1 MVAGALWWGPVGS
14 GAQEGSP
21 DSTADEPVV
30 VVDDTDLSDPAQGP
44 AGLGSEV
51 RGLRT
56 AFSSTFA
63 TDVPGVFTRQV
74 FDEPVNFQGASG
86 NWRRVDTTLVAR
98 DDTDG
103 FRVKANSPR
112 VEIAES
118 ADAAE
123 LSAVELADGPRVA
136 VSLDGAEPSAA
147 SVEGSS
153 ATFPDA
159 VPGVDMVLE
168 AVPSG
173 LKETL
178 VLAGASAPREFTF
191 GLDLEGLVAEVDA
204 ESGEVVLRDAPEA
217 AGGEP
222 GDARLRVPAGF
233 MVDSAV
239 EPAFSEGVTYTL
251 VELADG
257 GQGLRVTLDEVFLD
271 DPGRVW
277 PVRVDPS
284 LLSYSQD
291 SSDDTYVV
299 DGESG
304 VFHNAETA
312 LNVGWSG
319 TAKQRGLVGFSI
331 GAIANVDVH
340 FAEVVLTPSSGCP
353 GSVPL
358 TLAPATAAWSGGSVS
373 WPGPTVGSQLL
384 PDASG
389 YGMFCGPDGK
399 VHAQVTPVVQDWVD
413 GVSTSRG
420 FVLAAQNETDGS
432 QLRSFSSQ
440 NDATVANRP
449 HLDITY
455 TQPDTTSP
463 PDAPSDLEPSG
474 DLTTLNPTLVAR
486 YTHPGGEAG
495 SLMFAVRL
503 AGSDLVLGYG
513 FFVDGSNNPVEL
525 PSGIRGA
532 VVLGGGLPADE
543 DLEWRVSSYW
553 LDGSTYRWSD
563 PAAWQTISMPA
574 TASGCSGTADPGEQ
588 DDTRANATVW
598 DAISEVEG
606 LVCADPD
613 VYQIAAT
620 GSPDVEVTVEF
631 DGDADLDVAVYDD
644 SGALVELL
652 DSTDP
657 TETHVF
663 ADAGTFY
670 VEVYGYRGA
679 SGGYTMAGEAL

>member
-1 MVAGALWWGPVGS
+1 MLAGALWWGPVGS
-14 GAQEGSP
+14 GAQQGPP
-21 DSTADEPVV
+21 DPAADEPVV
-30 VVDDTDLSDPAQGP
+30 VVDDTDFSDPAEGL
-44 AGLGSEV
+44 AGLGPEV
-51 RGLRT
+51 RGLRS
-56 AFSSTFA
+56 ALSSTFA

-74 FDEPVNFQGASG
+74 FDEPVNFQGPSG

-123 LSAVELADGPRVA
+123 LSAVELSDGARAA
-136 VSLDGAEPSAA
+136 VSLEGAEPAAA

-153 ATFPDA
+153 ATFADA
-159 VPGVDMVLE
+159 VAGVDVVLE

-178 VLAGASAPREFTF
+178 VLADASAPREFTF
-191 GLDLEGLVAEVDA
+191 GLDLDGLVTEVDA
-204 ESGEVVLRDAPEA
+204 ESGEVVLRDAPEVE
-217 AGGEP
+217 GGEP
-222 GDARLRVPAGF
+222 GEPRLRVPPGF

-239 EPAFSEGVTYTL
+239 DPAFSQGVTYTL
-251 VELADG
+251 VELAGG
-257 GQGLRVTLDEVFLD
+257 GQGLRVTLDEAFLD

-284 LLSYSQD
+284 LLVYSQD
-291 SSDDTYVV
+291 ATDDTYVV
-299 DGESG
+299 EGESG
-304 VFHNAETA
+304 VFHNSESA

-319 TAKQRGLVGFSI
+319 SAKQRALVGFSI
-331 GAIANVDVH
+331 GVYADVDVH
-340 FAEVVLTPSSGCP
+340 FAEVVLSPVGGCP

-358 TLAPATAAWSGGSVS
+358 TLAPATTAWSGGSVS
-373 WPGPTVGSQLL
+373 WPGPTTGSQLL
-384 PDASG
+384 PDATG
-389 YGMFCGPDGK
+389 YGMFCVDGK

-413 GVSTSRG
+413 GTSTSRG
-420 FVLAAQNETDGS
+420 FVLAAQDETDGS
-432 QLRSFSSQ
+432 QLRSFASN
-440 NDATVANRP
+440 NDSMSGNRP

-455 TQPDTTSP
+455 TLRDASSP
-463 PDAPSDLEPSG
+463 PDAPSDLSPSG

-486 YTHPGGEAG
+486 YTHSGGEAG
-495 SLMFAVRL
+495 SLLFAVRI

-513 FFVDGSNNPVEL
+513 FFVDGSNTPVTL

-532 VVLGGGLPADE
+532 LVVGGGLPADVE
-543 DLEWRVSSYW
+543 LEWRATSYW
-553 LDGSTYRWSD
+553 WDGTEYRWSP
-563 PAAWQTISMPA
+563 PASWQPITTPA
-574 TASGCSGTADPGEQ
+574 TAAGCSGTADPGEQ
-588 DDTRANATVW
+588 NDTRANATPW
-598 DAISEVEG
+598 DGTSEVDG

-613 VYQIAAT
+613 VFVLTAT
-620 GSPDVEVTVEF
+620 GSPDVEVTVDF

-644 SGALVELL
+644 AGAVVALL

-657 TETHVF
+657 SETYVF
-663 ADAGTFY
+663 GDAGTFY

-679 SGGYTMAGEAL
+679 SGGYSLTGETL